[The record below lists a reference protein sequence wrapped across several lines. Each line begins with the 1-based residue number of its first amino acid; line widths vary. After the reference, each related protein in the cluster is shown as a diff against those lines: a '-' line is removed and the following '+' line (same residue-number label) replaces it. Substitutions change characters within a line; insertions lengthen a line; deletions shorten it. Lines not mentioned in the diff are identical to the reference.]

1 MRISDWS
8 SDVCSAD
15 LLDLGGKARG
25 RAVDHDRGRILSPCR
40 PLARRRLRVDVVHK
54 GGMPGILG
62 GGGQVHGEGGFP
74 CAALLADDREIGRA
88 PCRASVCLYVS
99 ILVVA
104 VFSQNQNKVIRIKM
118 N

>member
-8 SDVCSAD
+8 SDVCSSDLVDYDERRALARR

-40 PLARRRLRVDVVHK
+40 PLARRRLRVDVDHK

-62 GGGQVHGEGGFP
+62 GGGQVQGEGGFP
-74 CAALLADDREIGRA
+74 RAALLAEIGRESVGKECVSA
-88 PCRASVCLYVS
+88 GRCRWTPC
-99 ILVVA
+99 I
-104 VFSQNQNKVIRIKM
+104 
-118 N
+118 